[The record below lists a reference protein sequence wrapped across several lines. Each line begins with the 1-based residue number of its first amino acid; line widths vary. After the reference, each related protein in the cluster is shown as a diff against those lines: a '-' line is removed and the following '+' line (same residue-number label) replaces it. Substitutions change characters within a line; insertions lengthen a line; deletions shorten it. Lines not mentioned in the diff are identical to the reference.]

1 MFAQSFLSVRVVSFE
16 MINKRKL
23 GVKMKYS
30 YCLGNHSR
38 HSVKCPAVKDFHL
51 GKYIS
56 NHDELRVYIQQSLC
70 YDRLTSSS
78 INLSKKRPDTN
89 CMYNLESL
97 NGAFK

>member
-30 YCLGNHSR
+30 YCLGNHS
-38 HSVKCPAVKDFHL
+38 VKCPAVKDFHL

-56 NHDELRVYIQQSLC
+56 NHDELRVYNFIFNKSLPVISLLRSIDLFNYQSV
-70 YDRLTSSS
+70 
-78 INLSKKRPDTN
+78 
-89 CMYNLESL
+89 
-97 NGAFK
+97 

>member
-30 YCLGNHSR
+30 YCLGNHS
-38 HSVKCPAVKDFHL
+38 VKCPAVKDFHL

-56 NHDELRVYIQQSLC
+56 NHDELRVYIQQVTPC
-70 YDRLTSSS
+70 H
-78 INLSKKRPDTN
+78 LSVAID
-89 CMYNLESL
+89 
-97 NGAFK
+97 